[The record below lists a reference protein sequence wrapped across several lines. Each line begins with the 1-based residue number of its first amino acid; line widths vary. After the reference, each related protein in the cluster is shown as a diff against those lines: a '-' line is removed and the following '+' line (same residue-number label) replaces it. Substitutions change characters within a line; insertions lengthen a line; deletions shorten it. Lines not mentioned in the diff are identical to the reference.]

1 MERICQSHHPQMICG
16 GSNLLHGLA
25 CVYSPLAESLHDE
38 LTGQN
43 NKPDQTQQ
51 TLFITLKDKREE
63 KKNSTLESHSGQKVG
78 IRKTNLCK
86 APYDHTQH
94 GIVVQVVP
102 AATQDTRTS
111 THHYNAHASRVA
123 TLPMQ
128 AIYQEMIVI
137 RIHNCRQVGL

>member
-1 MERICQSHHPQMICG
+1 MERICQSHHPQMICE

-51 TLFITLKDKREE
+51 TLFITLKDK
-63 KKNSTLESHSGQKVG
+63 KLTLESHSGQKVG
-78 IRKTNLCK
+78 IRKKDLCK

-94 GIVVQVVP
+94 VIVVQVVP

-128 AIYQEMIVI
+128 AIYQGMIVI

>member
-1 MERICQSHHPQMICG
+1 MELICQSHHPRMICE

-25 CVYSPLAESLHDE
+25 CVYSPLAESLPDE
-38 LTGQN
+38 PTGQN

-63 KKNSTLESHSGQKVG
+63 NSTLESRSGQKVG

-111 THHYNAHASRVA
+111 THHYDAHASRVA